1 MQKGQEAT
9 IGMKRI
15 TKAAIIAVAVIISLI
30 VCCLL
35 ASYLINRGMIEEG
48 IKETATSQTQL
59 SIHITQD
66 EEKRI
71 KDLEPECAIVLG
83 AGIRDKETPTMML
96 KDRLD
101 LAVELYKKKLVP
113 KLLLTGDNGQKEH
126 NEIHVML
133 NYCLAAGVPKEDIFC
148 DHAGFSTYE
157 SMYRADYI
165 FEVKRAVVV
174 TQYYHLF
181 RALHLARN
189 FGIDAL
195 GTASD
200 QQQPYPYQ
208 SPRNQ
213 REILARVKDYFMVMW
228 KPEPTYLGEKIPIT
242 GESGTVSHG
251 E

>member
-1 MQKGQEAT
+1 
-9 IGMKRI
+9 MKRLS
-15 TKAAIIAVAVIISLI
+15 KAVIIAAAVL
-30 VCCLL
+30 VVALVLCA
-35 ASYLINRGMIEEG
+35 ASVYLINKGMIRDG
-48 IKETATSQTQL
+48 VRETATTQ
-59 SIHITQD
+59 SEPKIKISKSEAD
-66 EEKRI
+66 RI
-71 KDLEPECAIVLG
+71 KELEPECAIVLG

-101 LAVELYKKKLVP
+101 MAVALYKKKLVP

-133 NYCLAAGVPKEDIFC
+133 KYCLDAGVPEEDIFC

-165 FEVKRAVVV
+165 FGVKRAVIV

-181 RALHLARN
+181 RALFLADQ

-195 GTASD
+195 GAASD
-200 QQQPYPYQ
+200 QQQPYPFQ
-208 SPRNQ
+208 EPRNQ
-213 REILARVKDYFMVMW
+213 REVLARVKDFFMVRW

-242 GESGTVSHG
+242 SDNGTISHG